1 MSEEKYVAENEMI
14 EATTE
19 QVMKSDLMLCGR
31 RRIFT
36 SEEEFTEDNIVD
48 VVNEFLNLHLFNVM
62 QEEYLYWYRRGVQ
75 PVLWRTREVRP
86 ELVKHIV
93 NNNANQIVTFKNGYF
108 MQSPCSYSSR
118 IDDEKVTEQVK
129 RFNEYCLAAGKALAD
144 NEIVDWFHTT
154 GLGVLFIDINRED
167 EEGKPFET
175 YALDPRSGFNV
186 YSYRPGNKRVLGVNI
201 VGDKGEV
208 LFDVWTKEKY
218 FKLRGTLVPK
228 IGTYPVPLIGTAI
241 ELVKVEANRIGEIPI
256 IEYQYDINRM
266 SSFEAAIPLC
276 DAINE
281 MQTML
286 SEGIEEQ
293 IQQLVVAVNCNFED
307 GTTANEIRKAGM
319 IELRS
324 TNENKASIE
333 LIETKLSQAETQT
346 NLDSLYEQLLDKTGL
361 PNISR
366 GDGGSSDNG
375 SAVYLKSGY
384 SIADTTRRNT
394 EDFWRKAD
402 EDFRRV
408 ALKIVQLKDK
418 SFGLKPTDF
427 ELNIEPPTMSNLLV
441 KTQAALNM
449 RQLGLAPQLWLE
461 RSGLSNDP
469 LTDIELSKDYIYQF
483 YETQNQTVASGN
495 ASADAFEEEE
505 VEQEGEALSDDRQ
518 AEELSSMVLD

>member
-1 MSEEKYVAENEMI
+1 MSDEKYVNETEMMT
-14 EATTE
+14 ATME
-19 QVMKSDLMLCGR
+19 QLMKADLMLCGR
-31 RRIFT
+31 RKIFT
-36 SEEEFTEDNIVD
+36 SEEEFNEDNIVNI
-48 VVNEFLNLHLFNVM
+48 VNEFLGLHLFNVM
-62 QEEYLYWYRRGVQ
+62 QEEYLFWYRRGVQ

-86 ELVKHIV
+86 ELAKHIV

-108 MQSPCSYSSR
+108 MTAPASYSSR
-118 IDDEKVTEQVK
+118 VDDEQITERVK
-129 RFNEYCLAAGKALAD
+129 MFNEYCLTAGKTLAD
-144 NEIVDWFHTT
+144 NEVVDWFHTV
-154 GLGVLFIDINRED
+154 GLGVLYVDINRED
-167 EEGKPFET
+167 DDRRPFEV
-175 YALDPRSGFNV
+175 YAIDPRCGFNV

-201 VGDKGEV
+201 VGTDGRV
-208 LFDVWTKEKY
+208 MFDVWTKDKY
-218 FKLRGTLVPK
+218 FRLSGTLTPK
-228 IGTYPVPLIGTAI
+228 TGVYPAQLEGTAI
-241 ELVKVEANRIGEIPI
+241 SLESVEDNRIGEIPI

-293 IQQLVVAVNCNFED
+293 IQQLCVAVNCNFDE
-307 GTTANEIRKAGM
+307 GVTANEIRKAGM

-324 TNENKASIE
+324 TNENKASFEI
-333 LIETKLSQAETQT
+333 IETKLSQAETQT

-394 EDFWRKAD
+394 EDFWRKSD
-402 EDFRRV
+402 EDFKRI
-408 ALKIVQLKDK
+408 ALKIIQLKDS
-418 SFGLKPTDF
+418 SFELQPSDF
-427 ELNIEPPTMSNLLV
+427 ELNIEPPTMSNLLI
-441 KTQAALNM
+441 KTQSALNM
-449 RQLGLAPQLWLE
+449 RALGLAPQIWLE

-483 YETQNQTVASGN
+483 YQTQTVSTAS
-495 ASADAFEEEE
+495 EPTEPE
-505 VEQEGEALSDDRQ
+505 VDQEGEALSDDRQ
-518 AEELSSMVLD
+518 VEELSSMELD